1 MRAWES
7 VDVPSLESLGV
18 GPVVSVHN
26 TQAGKVEATKP
37 EGGVARMYVC
47 GITPYDATH
56 IGHAATYLAFDLLYR
71 AWLDAGHQVRYV
83 QNVTDVDDPL
93 IERARATGEDWR
105 ALADREIQLFRED
118 MQALRILPPQA
129 YVGAVESIPYVI
141 ELIQQ
146 LETRG
151 VVYDVDGD
159 LYFSVH
165 ADGRFGTVSQYS
177 EESMLGVF
185 ADRGGDPTRP
195 GKKHPLDCLL
205 WLAAR
210 PGEPSWDSPFGPGR
224 PGWHVECAA
233 IALTELGERFDVQG
247 GGRDLEFP
255 HHEMS
260 ASEAQ
265 AAFSSLTFA
274 KSYVHTGMVAYEGDK
289 MSKSKGNLVFV
300 SALRDAGHDP
310 MAIRLALLSHHYRA
324 DWEWTSDA
332 LDRANARLKLWRD
345 ALPTASQNA
354 ADQLRVALRNALSDD
369 LNAPAALSA
378 IDAWAAGWHDG
389 DGSGSETIRTILDA
403 RLGVLL

>member
-1 MRAWES
+1 M
-7 VDVPSLESLGV
+7 
-18 GPVVSVHN
+18 
-26 TQAGKVEATKP
+26 
-37 EGGVARMYVC
+37 
-47 GITPYDATH
+47 
-56 IGHAATYLAFDLLYR
+56 
-71 AWLDAGHQVRYV
+71 
-83 QNVTDVDDPL
+83 
-93 IERARATGEDWR
+93 DWR
-105 ALADREIQLFRED
+105 DLADREIELFRQD
-118 MQALRILPPQA
+118 MTALRVLPPTA
-129 YVGAVESIPYVI
+129 YVGAVESIPACI

-146 LETRG
+146 LRGKG

-165 ADGRFGTVSQYS
+165 SDGRFGTISQYS
-177 EESMLGVF
+177 EETMVAVF

-233 IALTELGERFDVQG
+233 IALTELGEHFDVQG

-265 AAFSSLTFA
+265 AGFSGLTFA
-274 KSYVHTGMVAYEGDK
+274 ESYVHTGMVAYHGEK

-300 SALRDAGHDP
+300 SKLLEEGHDP
-310 MAIRLALLSHHYRA
+310 MAIRIALLSHHYRT
-324 DWEWTSDA
+324 DWEWQHDEMERAQTR
-332 LDRANARLKLWRD
+332 LDRWRQ
-345 ALPTASQNA
+345 ALPGASQNQ
-354 ADQLRVALRNALSDD
+354 ADQIRVAVRNALGDD

-378 IDAWAAGWHDG
+378 VDAWAAGWHNG
-389 DGSGSETIRTILDA
+389 DATGAAQIKDVLDA
-403 RLGVLL
+403 RLGILL